1 MQLRCLRDALMCI
14 LAEVMVFT
22 TFGITQYDDYMST
35 LKKHAKKLDCPIEE
49 LRAQVDESVYD
60 IEL

>member
-1 MQLRCLRDALMCI
+1 MCI

-35 LKKHAKKLDCPIEE
+35 IKKHAKKLDCPIEE

>member
-35 LKKHAKKLDCPIEE
+35 LKKFA
-49 LRAQVDESVYD
+49 
-60 IEL
+60 